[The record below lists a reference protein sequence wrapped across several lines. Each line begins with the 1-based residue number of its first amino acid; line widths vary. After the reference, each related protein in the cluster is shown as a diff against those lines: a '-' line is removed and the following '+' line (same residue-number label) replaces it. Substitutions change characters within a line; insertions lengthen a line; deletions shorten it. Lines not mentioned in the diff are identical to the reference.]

1 VAARRLILAMLVL
14 LVLSSIAAALIPVDR
29 SKLSDSST
37 STSSSPT
44 TTPAQGALI
53 EKEISTAAK
62 KPPTIRMQV
71 NDELRLTVTS
81 PVPNMIEIP
90 AFGELENVD
99 PDLPAQFDLL
109 TYEPGNFAVRL
120 VDPPGLVAHL
130 KVAPR

>member
-1 VAARRLILAMLVL
+1 MLVL

-29 SKLSDSST
+29 GKLSDSS
-37 STSSSPT
+37 SST
-44 TTPAQGALI
+44 TTAAPPPDQGALI
-53 EKEISTAAK
+53 TKRVSAAAK
-62 KPPTIRMQV
+62 EPPTIRLKV

-90 AFGELENVD
+90 EFGELENVD

-109 TYEPGNFAVRL
+109 TFEPGNFAVRL
-120 VDPPGLVAHL
+120 VDPPGLVARI